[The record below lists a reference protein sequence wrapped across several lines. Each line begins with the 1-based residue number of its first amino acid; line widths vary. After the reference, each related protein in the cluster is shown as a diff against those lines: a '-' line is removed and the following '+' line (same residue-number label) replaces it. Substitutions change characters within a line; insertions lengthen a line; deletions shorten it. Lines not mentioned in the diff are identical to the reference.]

1 MVEKVPYNRAKYHT
15 YAEIVDLLNSWHAA
29 FPGLTKAYSVGRT
42 HEGREMWLMEITNS
56 ATGPAADKPGY
67 YIDANFHAG
76 EVTGSA
82 VALYTI
88 HYLLENYSEC
98 ENVTNLLDTKVFYIL
113 PRVSIDGSEMY
124 LNSPYILRSSTRIWP
139 FEDDQDGLHAED
151 VNGDGLITQM
161 RLRDES
167 GDWKV
172 SEKDPRL
179 MVQRGPDDM
188 GGTYYRVYTEGMIK
202 NFDGVEVKTVRPR
215 WGLDINRNSPAH
227 WDIDS
232 RQHGSGPYPF
242 SEPETKAVGDFIIS
256 RRNIAGAMSYHTAGG
271 VHLRPMCTAPDDKL
285 PGRDRE
291 FYKAI
296 GERGKEFTGYP
307 HTSVYEGFTADRNNP
322 LKGVFMDWV
331 YEHRGILCWSTEL
344 WNVMAKAGV
353 EKTDFHSYMKK
364 TPKER
369 EADALKLLGWND
381 KELDG
386 EGFLPWTP
394 FVHPQLGEVEIGG
407 WKTKY
412 VRQNPPEKYLEDE
425 CQRNM
430 QFTLAHANA
439 LPQLGIRKLKL
450 EPQGEGF
457 YRITAAV
464 INKGYLP
471 TSASDMAARINVTK
485 PVEAKISGDGICIP
499 VGKDRLELGHIPG
512 RSEKKVEWLVQ
523 AVSGTK
529 VTLTAFAE
537 RAGRAS
543 IEVVLQ

>member
-1 MVEKVPYNRAKYHT
+1 MGKVPYNRAKYHT
-15 YAEIVDLLNSWHAA
+15 YAEIIELLNQWQAA
-29 FPGLTKAYSVGRT
+29 FPELTKVYSIGKT
-42 HEGREMWLMEITNS
+42 YEGRDMWLMEITNS
-56 ATGPAADKPGY
+56 ATGPADDKPAY

-88 HYLLENYSEC
+88 HYLLENYGEC
-98 ENVTNLLDTKVFYIL
+98 ENVTNLLDTKAFYIL

-124 LNSPYILRSSTRIWP
+124 LHTPYILRSSTRLWP
-139 FEDDQDGLHAED
+139 FEDEQDGLHAED
-151 VNGDGLITQM
+151 VNGDGFITQM
-161 RLRDES
+161 RVQDEN

-172 SEKDPRL
+172 SDQDPRL

-188 GGTYYRVYTEGMIK
+188 GGTYYRVYMEGTIN
-202 NFDGVEVKTVRPR
+202 NFDGVEVKTARPR

-232 RQHGSGPYPF
+232 RQYGSGAYPF
-242 SEPETKAVGDFIIS
+242 SEPETKAVGDFLIS
-256 RRNIAGAMSYHTAGG
+256 RKNIAGAMSYHTSGG

-307 HTSVYEGFTADRNNP
+307 HTSVLEGFTANRDNP

-331 YEHRGILCWSTEL
+331 YEHRGLLCWSTEL

-353 EKTDFHSYMKK
+353 EKTDFHSNMKK

-369 EADALKLLGWND
+369 EADALKLLEWND
-381 KELDG
+381 KELNG
-386 EGFLPWTP
+386 EGFLPWTA
-394 FVHPQLGEVEIGG
+394 FNHPQLGEVEIGG

-425 CQRNM
+425 CHRNM
-430 QFTLAHANA
+430 QFTLVHANA
-439 LPQLGIRKLKL
+439 LPELGIRKLKV
-450 EPQGEGF
+450 EPQGDGF

-485 PVEAKISGDGICIP
+485 PVAAQISGEGISIP
-499 VGKDRLELGHIPG
+499 VGKDKIELGHLAG

-523 AVSGTK
+523 AATGTR
-529 VTLTAFAE
+529 VTITAQAE
-537 RAGRAS
+537 RAGKATL
-543 IEVVLQ
+543 EVVLQ